1 VEEPIE
7 FIVVEP
13 QEADLLL
20 VESLAGNA
28 AFRVTSVVSTV
39 NNSAVVLLEGK
50 GAQRVEDLGSV
61 SRLLPGVVV
70 GYLAD
75 GLPSAEIF
83 ESAARYGLSVLN
95 RDALEKLAP
104 QPIAERRGPST
115 RDFLGRYRRLLED
128 YFPTSWNSS
137 TAVKLTACLTEVT
150 TVWAAT
156 GGAVLMS
163 VTGGT
168 LGVAAQRGLD
178 LPRDVVIKLDPASAL
193 FRCASRGKHEVI
205 SDFPGEVL
213 PGISAKS
220 AICIAIK
227 SGEATRGVLILWSSE
242 PDAFTQDDVGALSL
256 FAYYLATLIEFD
268 ELGDRL
274 GENLVTDPLTG
285 LHNRRQFETRL
296 DQELLR
302 AKRYTL
308 NLSLIVFDVDQ
319 LANYNNACG
328 QMLGNLA
335 LSDIASI
342 LTKGTREVDFVS
354 RIGGDEF
361 AVILPETNRLGAL
374 RLADRLRS
382 EVSSYPFPVPEDGS
396 TISLTVS
403 GGISNFPAATSPE
416 NDLLATA
423 YVALEQAKQERTD
436 SVKLWDAKTQ

>member
-1 VEEPIE
+1 V
-7 FIVVEP
+7 
-13 QEADLLL
+13 
-20 VESLAGNA
+20 
-28 AFRVTSVVSTV
+28 
-39 NNSAVVLLEGK
+39 
-50 GAQRVEDLGSV
+50 
-61 SRLLPGVVV
+61 
-70 GYLAD
+70 
-75 GLPSAEIF
+75 
-83 ESAARYGLSVLN
+83 
-95 RDALEKLAP
+95 KLA
-104 QPIAERRGPST
+104 
-115 RDFLGRYRRLLED
+115 
-128 YFPTSWNSS
+128 
-137 TAVKLTACLTEVT
+137 ACLTEVT